1 MRTGDTA
8 PDVRLPDQTG
18 TTRTLSEIAGGKR
31 TVLFFYPAAMTSG
44 CTKESCHFRDLAAEF
59 EAVDAVRVG
68 ISMDGVD
75 KQATFAD
82 KHGLDYPLLSDPDGA
97 VAKQFGVKRPLG
109 VLKVKRATF
118 VLDEQLRVLEV
129 VNSETNMNAHADRA
143 LELLRSTPAH
153 PSTP

>member
-1 MRTGDTA
+1 MRQGDTA
-8 PDVRLPDQTG
+8 PDVQLPDQTG
-18 TTRTLSEIAGGKR
+18 TTRRLSELAGGKR

-59 EAVDAVRVG
+59 ASVDAVRVG
-68 ISMDGVD
+68 ISMDGVE
-75 KQATFAD
+75 KQAKFAD
-82 KHGLDYPLLSDPDGA
+82 KHGLDYPLLSDPDGL

-118 VLDEQLRVLEV
+118 VLDEQLHVLEV

-143 LELLRSTPAH
+143 LEVLRSTPSHTAG
-153 PSTP
+153 P